1 MNGSTQKYYVISTVL
16 QLLHVIVGKFSAGV
30 ASLAGPLGVGIP
42 LVIGAWFGASSAG
55 SYGQAATRGFLI
67 GAIPA
72 LIGLIVA
79 YFLGS
84 ALGAIQ
90 PALLVLGTLS
100 SGVAGLVGAVVLF
113 GLVRRR
119 PGAAAS

>member
-1 MNGSTQKYYVISTVL
+1 MSGSTQKYYVISTVL
-16 QLLHVIVGKFSAGV
+16 QLLHVIVGRFSAGV
-30 ASLAGPLGVGIP
+30 ASFAGPLGVGIP
-42 LVIGAWFGASSAG
+42 LVIGAWYGASGAG
-55 SYGQAATRGFLI
+55 GYGEAVRRGFLI

-84 ALGAIQ
+84 ALGPIQ

-113 GLVRRR
+113 GLFKRR
-119 PGAAAS
+119 PGSAA